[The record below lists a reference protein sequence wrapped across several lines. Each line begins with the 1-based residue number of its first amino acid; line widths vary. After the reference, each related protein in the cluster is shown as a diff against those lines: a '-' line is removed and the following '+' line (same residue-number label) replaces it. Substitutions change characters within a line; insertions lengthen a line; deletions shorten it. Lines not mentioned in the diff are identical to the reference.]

1 MTNHKFHNQAAKSHA
16 CLMLSPS
23 IQTGMQINLQ
33 LQLYD
38 FNYSIFNA
46 ISEH

>member
-1 MTNHKFHNQAAKSHA
+1 MLVLCQA
-16 CLMLSPS
+16 LLQV
-23 IQTGMQINLQ
+23 QTGVHINLQ

-38 FNYSIFNA
+38 FNYYIFNA